1 MVEEDIGKM
10 KMIDNKTVL
19 AFMAHPDDAEILCAG
34 ALIKLYEMGWEVH
47 IATATAGDCGTVNLS
62 REEISVIRKNEAAD
76 SAKLLNAQY
85 YCLEEPDGKVC
96 YDKGAIEKSI
106 DLFRKVSPTV
116 VFTHTELDYMMDHV
130 MVSKLAR
137 GASFVY
143 NAPNVSA
150 TEIKVPGEPPHLY
163 YCDSIG
169 GTDIYGKALPYSTYV
184 DISSEMELKTK
195 MLRCHKSQ
203 DEWLREYH
211 GIDEYVIS
219 MQRQNRDRGNEIKTN
234 FAEGFIQHKGHG
246 YPHDDI
252 LIQLFSDDKELSD
265 AV

>member
-1 MVEEDIGKM
+1 MA
-10 KMIDNKTVL
+10 DNKRVL

-34 ALIKLYEMGWEVH
+34 ALIKLYELGWEVH
-47 IATATAGDCGTVNLS
+47 IATATAGDCGTMNLS
-62 REEISVIRKNEAAD
+62 REEISKIRKQEAAE
-76 SAKLLNAQY
+76 SAALLDAQY

-96 YDKGAIEKSI
+96 YDKPAIEKSL
-106 DLFRKVSPTV
+106 DLFRKVSPAI
-116 VFTHTELDYMMDHV
+116 VFTHTEFDYMMDHV
-130 MVSKLAR
+130 MVSQLAR

-143 NAPNVSA
+143 NAPNVST
-150 TEIKVPGEPPHLY
+150 TEIREPGEPPYLY

-169 GTDIYGKALPYSTYV
+169 GTDIYGKPLPYSTYV
-184 DISSEMELKTK
+184 DISSEMDFKTK

-211 GIDEYVIS
+211 GVDEYVTS
-219 MQRQNRDRGNEIKTN
+219 MQRQCRDRGNEIKVN

-246 YPHDDI
+246 YPQNDI
-252 LIQLFSDDKELSD
+252 LTELLSDDKELSD

>member
-1 MVEEDIGKM
+1 MAE
-10 KMIDNKTVL
+10 NKRVL

-34 ALIKLYEMGWEVH
+34 VLIKLYKMGWEVH
-47 IATATAGDCGTVNLS
+47 IATATAGDCGTMNLS
-62 REEISVIRKNEAAD
+62 RQEISAIRTKEAAE
-76 SAKLLNAQY
+76 SAKLLNAEY

-96 YDKGAIEKSI
+96 YDKPAIEKSL
-106 DLFRKVSPTV
+106 DLFRKVSPAI
-116 VFTHTELDYMMDHV
+116 VFTHTEFDYMMDHV
-130 MVSKLAR
+130 MVSQLAR

-143 NAPNVSA
+143 NAPNVS
-150 TEIKVPGEPPHLY
+150 TTKLKDPGEPPHLY

-169 GTDIYGKALPYSTYV
+169 GTDIYGNPLPYSTYV
-184 DISSEMELKTK
+184 EISKEMDLKTK

-211 GIDEYVIS
+211 GVDEYVAS
-219 MQRQNRDRGNEIKTN
+219 MQRQCRDRGNEVKVN

-246 YPHDDI
+246 YPQDDI
-252 LIQLFSDDKELSD
+252 LTQLFSDDKELSD